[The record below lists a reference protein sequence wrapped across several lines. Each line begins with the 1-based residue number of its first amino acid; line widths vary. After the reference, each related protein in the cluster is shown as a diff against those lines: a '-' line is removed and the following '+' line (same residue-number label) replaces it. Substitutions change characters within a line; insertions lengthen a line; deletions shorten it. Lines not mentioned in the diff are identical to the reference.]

1 MFRAFR
7 MVRFMRSLRFVG
19 LIIDVLFLKATAFF
33 YIFLMLF
40 LFLIMFTLIGE
51 QIYAGK
57 LNPNLGYRENFDNF
71 YNSLLSCFQILAIV
85 GWNEIQIL
93 VMNTEV
99 YRGVSII
106 FLVAVIVIGNY
117 IFLNLFV
124 GVLIGGFIDH
134 LAMRIEDEEMEEK
147 EDENLKEIKDK
158 DSEEDD
164 ELAIENSE
172 IEGRGLLWRL
182 KQKKPLYDKIY
193 CEESLFLFNKQFFFR
208 KIVCRIVFSKLF
220 SSFILL
226 TIIFSSV
233 KLALDTYDL
242 FGAYSR
248 NIDLAVTSIFI
259 VEAALKII
267 NSGFIMCRGSYMRKG
282 WNLLDLFIVVISIV
296 DYATQNLTF
305 FKVFIRR
312 FRSF

>member
-7 MVRFMRSLRFVG
+7 IVRFMRSLKFVG
-19 LIIDVLFLKATAFF
+19 LIMDVLFLKATAFF
-33 YIFLMLF
+33 YLFLMLF

-51 QIYAGK
+51 QMYAGK
-57 LNPNLGYRENFDNF
+57 LNPALGYRENFDNF

-85 GWNEIQIL
+85 GWTDLQIL
-93 VMNTEV
+93 VMNTDV

-134 LAMRIEDEEMEEK
+134 LAMRIEDEEK
-147 EDENLKEIKDK
+147 EDEDDNLKKIKDQ

-164 ELAIENSE
+164 EIAIQNSE

-182 KQKKPLYDKIY
+182 KKKKPLYDKIY
-193 CEESLFLFNKQFFFR
+193 CEESLFLFHKNFVFR
-208 KIVCRIVFSKLF
+208 KIICRIVFSKIF
-220 SSFILL
+220 TSFILL
-226 TIIFSSV
+226 TIIFSSL

-242 FGAYSR
+242 FGVYSR

-267 NSGFIMCRGSYMRKG
+267 NSGFIMCRGSYLRKG
-282 WNLLDLFIVVISIV
+282 WNILDLFIVIISIV

-305 FKVFIRR
+305 FKVILYYF
-312 FRSF
+312 